1 MIRGVRT
8 AAIAIAAAAVVHAFA
23 GHYLATVDLIGR
35 LVAGRDAGVVNAA
48 IATAVTR
55 LFLFFVAPG
64 WAAYVVGRALARSAG
79 YVPPK

>member
-1 MIRGVRT
+1 MIRRVRT
-8 AAIAIAAAAVVHAFA
+8 LAIAIAAAAVVH
-23 GHYLATVDLIGR
+23 
-35 LVAGRDAGVVNAA
+35 A

-64 WAAYVVGRALARSAG
+64 WAAHVVGRALARGAG